1 LWDAGAD
8 FLESNCRLKT
18 DVAMIIVG
26 WSVARF
32 VRDFKRHGDELSWLT
47 AGSSLISA
55 VLMRDNDKRAV
66 LVEKEMVSKQVAF
79 ITGANKGI
87 GLEVARQL
95 GAKGYLVV
103 IGSRD
108 AERGVKAAETLSK
121 EGLDVR
127 SIKVDVESESD
138 IAALPKYFEES
149 FGRLDVLINNA
160 GVMLDSQ
167 DLTPENFRKTYEV
180 NVIAPVFIIQALLP
194 LLKQS
199 PAGRIVNQSSILGSL
214 TINSQPGTISTDWL
228 APAYNSSK
236 AALNLLTVV
245 LSRQLAGTNIKVNAA
260 HPGWVKTDLGGQGA
274 PLETPEGAETAV
286 WLATLPANGPT
297 GGYFHKQDVLPW

>member
-1 LWDAGAD
+1 
-8 FLESNCRLKT
+8 
-18 DVAMIIVG
+18 
-26 WSVARF
+26 
-32 VRDFKRHGDELSWLT
+32 
-47 AGSSLISA
+47 
-55 VLMRDNDKRAV
+55 MRDNDNRIV
-66 LVEKEMVSKQVAF
+66 LVDEEMVRKHVAF
-79 ITGANKGI
+79 VTGANKGI
-87 GLEVARQL
+87 GFEVARQL
-95 GAKGYLVV
+95 GEMGYVVV

-108 AERGVKAAETLSK
+108 AERGTKAAEILSK
-121 EGLDVR
+121 EGLDIR
-127 SIKVDVESESD
+127 SVKIDVENESD

-167 DLTPENFRKTYEV
+167 ELSPANFRKTYEV
-180 NVIAPVFIIQALLP
+180 NVIAPFFITQALLP

-214 TINSQPGTISTDWL
+214 TINSQPGTISTEWL

-245 LSRQLAGTNIKVNAA
+245 LSRQLSGTNIKVNAA
-260 HPGWVKTDLGGQGA
+260 HPGWVKTDLGGEGA

-286 WLATLPANGPT
+286 WLATLPTDGPT
-297 GGYFHKQDVLPW
+297 AGYFHKQDILPW